1 MKKDELLDQ
10 LKQRSEKL
18 RQELTQ
24 LQEAFNLKKE
34 QYIKVEGALEALLL
48 LDSDSEVQQPEGW

>member
-48 LDSDSEVQQPEGW
+48 LDSDSEIQQSEG